1 MLEKW
6 RTCMDEIARWS
17 SMAEGQFF
25 ERKSAYDR
33 SGPRPRR
40 RNAKDI
46 ISDIV
51 ETLSA
56 MANADG
62 GELVL
67 GMEDDG
73 TVTGVPHPERM
84 VKGFLDTPRD
94 PNRISPGLTYR
105 HREVFTDNDHRLLHF
120 KVEWSP
126 LVHQL
131 SDGRYLYRMRD
142 SNMPFDAHK
151 IFALKSSKA
160 QGLFEMVFPPR
171 ASLKDIDIKLV
182 DSLDLDRL
190 DGETIIDLLE
200 RFRLVERHNGHMAPN
215 RACLL
220 LFGKDP
226 VKWHPRCGIDFV
238 RWEGMERKG
247 GAELNIEKRIRI
259 EAPLALLPKQAF
271 DAIKPFIRERQQ
283 LVDLFFTERLE
294 YPTFAW
300 QEALINAVAHRDY
313 SIQGAPI
320 EVWMFDDRI
329 EIKSMGPPPEPVT
342 VEALSRGE
350 PLHLSRNPIIVRV
363 LAELGYMRDLGEGI
377 PRMFSEMERE
387 GFYPPSLELVGGAA
401 FKVVLINQP
410 VYDRDTILWLK
421 QYEQLELTGDQK
433 RLLAFAHAHGDR
445 FTSREYQKLT
455 GLDIYGASRSIKELM
470 RKNSIRSTGKGSR
483 IYEILE
489 PLAGARETPEILKE
503 LLPILETKQ
512 RISNQDIRERLRVS
526 RATAA
531 RIVRDLCLEGW
542 LEKIGAGR
550 GTRYVRATR
559 QE

>member
-1 MLEKW
+1 MN
-6 RTCMDEIARWS
+6 EIDRWS
-17 SMAEGQFF
+17 SIKEGQFF

-33 SGPRPRR
+33 SGPRPKK

-67 GMEDDG
+67 GLEDDG
-73 TVTGVPHPERM
+73 RVTGVPHPERT
-84 VKGFLDTPRD
+84 VKAFLDAPRD
-94 PNRISPGLTYR
+94 PNRVSPGLTCTCS
-105 HREVFTDNDHRLLHF
+105 EVIADNGHLLLHF

-126 LVHQL
+126 RVHQL

-142 SNMPFDAHK
+142 SNMPFEAYN
-151 IFALKSSKA
+151 ISALKSSKA
-160 QGLFEMVFPPR
+160 QGLFERVFPPG
-171 ASLKDIDIKLV
+171 ASIKDIDIELV
-182 DSLDLDRL
+182 DSLNLDHL
-190 DGETIIDLLE
+190 DGETTIDLLE
-200 RFRLVERHNGHMAPN
+200 RFHLVERHNGQMAPN

-238 RWEGMERKG
+238 RWEGTERKG
-247 GAELNIEKRIRI
+247 GVELNIEKRIRI
-259 EAPLALLPKQAF
+259 EAPLAVLPKQAF
-271 DAIKPFIRERQQ
+271 EAIRPFIRERQQ

-300 QEALINAVAHRDY
+300 QEALINAIAHRDY
-313 SIQGAPI
+313 SIQGTSI
-320 EVWMFDDRI
+320 EVWMFDDRM
-329 EIKSMGPPPEPVT
+329 EIRSMGPPPEPIT
-342 VEALSRGE
+342 IEALSRRE
-350 PLHLSRNPIIVRV
+350 PLHQSRNPIIVRI
-363 LAELGYMRDLGEGI
+363 LAELRYMRDLGEGI

-387 GFYPPSLELVGGAA
+387 GFYPPMLELVGGVA
-401 FKVVLINQP
+401 FKVVLRNQP

-421 QYEQLELTGDQK
+421 KYEQLGLGGDQK
-433 RLLAFAHAHGDR
+433 RLLAYAHAHGDR

-455 GLDIYGASRSIKELM
+455 GLDIYGASRSIKDLK
-470 RKNSIRSTGKGSR
+470 RKGLVRSMGKGSR

-489 PLAGARETPEILKE
+489 PAAAAREEPEAFKK
-503 LLPILETKQ
+503 LLPVLEKEQGIT
-512 RISNQDIRERLRVS
+512 NQDIRETLRVS

-531 RIVRDLCLEGW
+531 RIAKELCLEGW
-542 LEKIGAGR
+542 LEKVGAGR
-550 GTRYVRATR
+550 GTRYIQAAR